1 MLKVLEVTGFS
12 QNFCNFAPLNITIM
26 QKYLVILSFIF
37 LLTSCTSKKDEVVVP
52 QITFCS
58 VPLSGNIDDFTKK
71 LAGEGVKLNKEIDT
85 NLQDGSH
92 AYDVKMFE
100 HPCLARVE
108 FNTVTRNVYEA
119 TLMFNIQSNYNSF
132 TSFRDS
138 FMGKLKEKYSSGVF
152 SMESKVLD
160 YNAQSIAFNGYTGCQ
175 YVIYNSQTN
184 TQLGD
189 IYMYW
194 DAKDFD
200 IVSQNAIYMFHVMY
214 RNTEAPPFDIT
225 TGKYY

>member
-1 MLKVLEVTGFS
+1 
-12 QNFCNFAPLNITIM
+12 
-26 QKYLVILSFIF
+26 
-37 LLTSCTSKKDEVVVP
+37 
-52 QITFCS
+52 
-58 VPLSGNIDDFTKK
+58 
-71 LAGEGVKLNKEIDT
+71 
-85 NLQDGSH
+85 
-92 AYDVKMFE
+92 
-100 HPCLARVE
+100 
-108 FNTVTRNVYEA
+108 
-119 TLMFNIQSNYNSF
+119 
-132 TSFRDS
+132 
-138 FMGKLKEKYSSGVF
+138 
-152 SMESKVLD
+152 MESKVLD